1 MFKRLTLFGI
11 LAVVGVA
18 IFASV
23 SPAEPFN
30 LCFGCAFLS
39 IVVLLL
45 MILAKTGS
53 QFAFGIFAIAAM
65 GSIAF
70 FNWPLHLA
78 YIASRP
84 SFENFAQRLRDGE
97 QIRVP
102 ARIGMFRV
110 VKAEVNHNNVVCFW
124 TDDDAAGGT
133 GFVNFGPDHLPFN
146 LWSHTHLD
154 DSWQFITED

>member
-1 MFKRLTLFGI
+1 MKRFLLFGV

-23 SPAEPFN
+23 SPAEPSN
-30 LCFGCAFLS
+30 LCFACAFLA
-39 IVVLLL
+39 IVVILL
-45 MILAKTGS
+45 MIFAKENA
-53 QFAFGIFAIAAM
+53 QVAFGILTIAVL

-84 SFENFAQRLRDGE
+84 SFEDFAQRLRDGE

-102 ARIGMFRV
+102 AQIGMFRV
-110 VKAEVNHNNVVCFW
+110 VNAEVNHNNVVCFW
-124 TDDDAAGGT
+124 TDDDPSGGT